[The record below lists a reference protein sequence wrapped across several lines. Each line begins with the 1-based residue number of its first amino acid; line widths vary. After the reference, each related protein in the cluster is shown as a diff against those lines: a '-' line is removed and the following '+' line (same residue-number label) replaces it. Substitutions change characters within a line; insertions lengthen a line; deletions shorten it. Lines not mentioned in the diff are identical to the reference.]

1 MWSWIVYWPE
11 QAQAWVEQGCWLQG
25 QDGKSG
31 GTTTVLRV
39 CEEEQQ
45 FVFTGV
51 TSQPVPSLLRGFS
64 APVKMEVK
72 DQTDDDLIFLLAHDT
87 GKLSAVVLWLKNR

>member
-1 MWSWIVYWPE
+1 M
-11 QAQAWVEQGCWLQG
+11 LQD
-25 QDGKSG
+25 QQGKSG
-31 GTTTVLRV
+31 GTTSVLRV

-51 TSQPVPSLLRGFS
+51 KSEPVPSLLRGFS

-72 DQTDDDLIFLLAHDT
+72 GQTDDDLIFLLANDT
-87 GKLSAVVLWLKNR
+87 GNCVVMQCALAFTCTYPSSIAWSR